1 MAPELTHPLPLTI
14 ISIPANHLN
23 RTFQSPAGATFSK
36 KIKIVIDILQRKLIT
51 PHPSQSRSSSFIL
64 FIHLYFA
71 SRVSYAIICNRTMRW
86 TFKGNHHMPRS
97 MNNQRS
103 WKFSAS
109 MTLSFSPP
117 TTQKKVSYA

>member
-51 PHPSQSRSSSFIL
+51 PTLPNQDPLHSSSSFI
-64 FIHLYFA
+64 Y
-71 SRVSYAIICNRTMRW
+71 
-86 TFKGNHHMPRS
+86 
-97 MNNQRS
+97 
-103 WKFSAS
+103 
-109 MTLSFSPP
+109 TLP
-117 TTQKKVSYA
+117 QE